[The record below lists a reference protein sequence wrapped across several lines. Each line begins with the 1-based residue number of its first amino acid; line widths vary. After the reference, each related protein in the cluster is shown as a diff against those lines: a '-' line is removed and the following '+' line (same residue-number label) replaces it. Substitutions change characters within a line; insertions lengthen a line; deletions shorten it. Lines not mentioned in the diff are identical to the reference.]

1 MLNEIHIKGFQSH
14 NDSYLSFNPG
24 VNVIIGSS
32 DSGKSSIIRAIKWLT
47 TNRPQGDSFRNE
59 FLDAKDVVSVTGDF
73 DGLIIAREKSKNI
86 NQYTLIDRP
95 DGIHPTVDIHF
106 KALRAD
112 VPPELQQITK
122 FKEVNIQSQ
131 HPDEQYF
138 MLNLSAGQVAKKFNE
153 VAGLEIMDRAM
164 SKINSMVRE
173 VNSDLKH
180 AEKELSD
187 RKDKLDSLEWSVE
200 ALKEV
205 EELAVRE
212 KKIQTAIVTFQ
223 VMEDVVFDLRGLDRE
238 LIQFNGIDNVLEELN
253 QIIVKSHELR
263 NAVNNHNSL
272 KTTLRMLSDCDISLR
287 VYDGIDIA
295 FNVIT
300 DIEKRFNKIQE
311 KQFAFTALDTLL
323 DEIAFDSK
331 RIEQE
336 TEELVYMETEFTE
349 LIKVCPLCG
358 RS

>member
-14 NDSYLSFNPG
+14 NDSCLSFNPG

-59 FLDAKDVVSVTGDF
+59 FLDAKEVVSVTGSF
-73 DGLIIAREKSKNI
+73 DGIVIAREKSKNI
-86 NQYTLIDRP
+86 NQYTLSVQEGER
-95 DGIHPTVDIHF
+95 TVEIPY

-112 VPPELQQITK
+112 VPQELQEMTK

-223 VMEDVVFDLRGLDRE
+223 AMEDTVFDIRKIDTE
-238 LIQFNGIDNVLEELN
+238 LLQYQGVDDVLKDIQKLINRVNEE
-253 QIIVKSHELR
+253 R
-263 NAVNNHNSL
+263 NLVSNHNGL

-287 VYDGIDIA
+287 VYEGIDIA

-336 TEELVYMETEFTE
+336 TEELVYMETKFAE

>member
-14 NDSYLSFNPG
+14 NDSCLSFNPG

-59 FLDAKDVVSVTGDF
+59 FLDAKDVVSVTGSF
-73 DGLIIAREKSKNI
+73 DGIVIAREKSKNI
-86 NQYTLIDRP
+86 NQYTLSVQEGDR
-95 DGIHPTVDIHF
+95 TVEIPY

-112 VPPELQQITK
+112 VPQELQEMTK

-223 VMEDVVFDLRGLDRE
+223 AMEDTVFDIRKIDTE
-238 LIQFNGIDNVLEELN
+238 LLQYQGVDDVLKDIQKLINRVNEE
-253 QIIVKSHELR
+253 R
-263 NAVNNHNSL
+263 NLVSNHNGL
-272 KTTLRMLSDCDISLR
+272 KTMLRMLSDCDIELR
-287 VYDGIDIA
+287 IYDGIDIA

-336 TEELVYMETEFTE
+336 TEELVYMETKFAE

>member
-14 NDSYLSFNPG
+14 NDSCLIFDEG

-59 FLDAKDVVSVTGDF
+59 FLSAKDTVCVSGEF
-73 DGLIIAREKSKNI
+73 DGIVIAREKSKSI

-95 DGIHPTVDIHF
+95 DGIHPTVDIPF

-180 AEKELSD
+180 AEKELVE
-187 RKDKLDSLEWSVE
+187 RKEKLKSLEWTIE
-200 ALKEV
+200 ALDEV
-205 EELAVRE
+205 EKLAVRE
-212 KKIQTAIVTFQ
+212 KKIQTSIAAFQ
-223 VMEDVVFDLRGLDRE
+223 AMEDTVFDIRKIDKE
-238 LIQFNGIDNVLEELN
+238 LLQYQDVDMALACINHIT
-253 QIIVKSHELR
+253 VKAHELR
-263 NAVNNHNSL
+263 ASINNHTGL
-272 KTTLRMLSDCDISLR
+272 KTTLRMLTDCDISLR
-287 VYDGIDIA
+287 VYDGIDIVSK
-295 FNVIT
+295 VIV
-300 DIEKRFNKIQE
+300 DIENSFKKMQV
-311 KQFAFTALDTLL
+311 KQFAMTALDTLL
-323 DEIAFDSK
+323 GDIERTSEEIQQKEDNIDSM
-331 RIEQE
+331 
-336 TEELVYMETEFTE
+336 EEEFEE

>member
-14 NDSYLSFNPG
+14 NDSCLTFDPG

-59 FLDAKDVVSVTGDF
+59 FLEAKDVVSVTGSF
-73 DGLIIAREKSKNI
+73 DGIVIAREKSKNI
-86 NQYTLIDRP
+86 NQYTLSVQEGER
-95 DGIHPTVDIHF
+95 TVEIPY

-112 VPPELQQITK
+112 VPQELQEMTK

-212 KKIQTAIVTFQ
+212 KKIQAAIFAFHT
-223 VMEDVVFDLRGLDRE
+223 MEDVVFDLRGLDRE
-238 LIQFNGIDNVLEELN
+238 LIQFNGVDNVLEELN

-263 NAVNNHNSL
+263 NAVNNHTGL
-272 KTTLRMLSDCDISLR
+272 KTTLRMLSDCDIELR
-287 VYDGIDIA
+287 VYEGIDIA
-295 FNVIT
+295 FKVLT
-300 DIEKRFNKIQE
+300 DIENSFKKIQE